1 MPISKQ
7 KIHLGL
13 RLSIALALL
22 GILFK
27 IMHWPFP
34 GVILFVGVT
43 GIVIFYSIQFSQ
55 KQSKTLLDYSKLALL
70 ISFLIYYL
78 LQVLHLPYSY
88 FFRIATQISLAVFI
102 IFYLRHVLF
111 LKGSE
116 DENLSKNAKKR
127 SLQKKLSYL
136 LYGIAAVGIIIGSQ
150 FKILHWEF
158 KFISGDIL
166 LTIGLIAATAGVLL
180 GINNANS

>member
-13 RLSIALALL
+13 RISIALALL

-34 GVILFVGVT
+34 GVLLFVGVT
-43 GIVIFYSIQFSQ
+43 GIVIFYSIQFFQ
-55 KQSKTLLDYSKLALL
+55 KQPKTLLDYSKLALL

-88 FFRIATQISLAVFI
+88 IFRIATQIALVVFI
-102 IFYLRHVLF
+102 ILYIRHVLF
-111 LKGSE
+111 LRGSM
-116 DENLSKNAKKR
+116 DDGLSNETKK
-127 SLQKKLSYL
+127 SSIKKKLSYL
-136 LYGIAAVGIIIGSQ
+136 LYGIAAIGIILGAQ

-158 KFISGDIL
+158 GFLTGDIL
-166 LTIGLIAATAGVLL
+166 LIIGLVAATAAVLIGL
-180 GINNANS
+180 KASNP